1 MKFVSGIGL
10 FWRRASRRTLW
21 LVFSLV
27 VVLVA
32 LRIALPSM
40 VKSYVNSALNK
51 SHDYSGKIEGVSIRL
66 WRGGYQI
73 HHVGIFKR
81 NGSVTS
87 PLFYAREVD
96 LSIEWRELFHGA
108 IVGEVDMQDP
118 RINIVSGP
126 TPQQTQNG
134 KDESW
139 DKMLEGL
146 FPFKLNRFEISNGEV
161 HFQNPYSKPPVDIFS
176 SHIVITA
183 TNLSNARDLSQK
195 LPSGVS
201 AHGSIFGD
209 GLMDLDMHLNLLKST
224 PAFEINCGVTNVNL
238 VTLNNFL
245 RAYGKFDVEHGKFAL
260 YTSVASEKGAY
271 DGYFK
276 VFFDN
281 LNVFAW
287 EKERGK
293 NVLEIFW
300 QAVVGSFATIFKN
313 HAKDQLAAKV
323 PISGSYSNSS
333 VGVWTAIGTLLE
345 NAFIHALVPKLDQ
358 PATVEQVEKTND
370 QK

>member
-1 MKFVSGIGL
+1 MKYVSGVIS
-10 FWRRASRRTLW
+10 FWRHAPRRTLW
-21 LVFSLV
+21 IIISLV

-32 LRIALPSM
+32 LRIALPFL
-40 VKSYVNSALNK
+40 VKAYVNASLNK
-51 SHDYSGKIEGVSIRL
+51 SHDYSGKIGGVSMKL

-73 HHVGIFKR
+73 ENVGIFKKD
-81 NGSVTS
+81 GDVKS
-87 PLFYAREVD
+87 PLFSARQVD

-126 TPQQTQNG
+126 TPQQTQTG

-139 DKMLEGL
+139 DKILEGL
-146 FPFKLNRFEISNGEV
+146 FPFKLNRFEISDGEV
-161 HFQNPYSKPPVDIFS
+161 HFKNPYSKPPVDIFS
-176 SHIVITA
+176 SHIAITA
-183 TNLSNARDLSQK
+183 TNLSNSRDLAEK

-201 AHGSIFGD
+201 ARGSIFGD
-209 GLMDLDMHLNLLKST
+209 GVMDLEMHLNLLNPT
-224 PAFEINCGVTNVNL
+224 PAFELNCGVTNVNL

-245 RAYGKFDVEHGKFAL
+245 RAYGKFDVEHGKFAMF
-260 YTSVASEKGAY
+260 TSVASEKGAY

-323 PISGSYSNSS
+323 PISGTYANSS

-345 NAFIHALVPKLDQ
+345 NAFIHALVPKLDK
-358 PATVEQVEKTND
+358 PVTVEQVEKTSD